1 MLPPTKTANT
11 IMEKTTQENLTPY
24 EIGGTINKISGVNI
38 YGNTRSRKVV
48 EHRALMCYLL
58 RDKLNIRWRYIAEFF
73 NDQGKHMD
81 HSTAIHAVKMYPLYK
96 RHNKSLAE
104 IEGRFVFTNKGSGKE
119 INKMTYLEN
128 KYDKLE
134 SKYLNLKQQLD
145 TPLLGLVLNA
155 PPSRTN
161 ELYERVK
168 MQVDSWKW
176 KDREGV
182 K

>member
-1 MLPPTKTANT
+1 
-11 IMEKTTQENLTPY
+11 MESRIEQDLTPY
-24 EIGGTINKISGVNI
+24 GIGGTINKISGINI

-58 RDKLNIRWRYIAEFF
+58 RDKLNMRWRYIAEFF

-81 HSTAIHAVKMYPLYK
+81 HSTAIHAVKMYSVYK

-104 IEGRFVFTNKGSGKE
+104 IEGRFVFTHKGSGME

-134 SKYLNLKQQLD
+134 SKYLNLKDLLD

-155 PPSRTN
+155 PPSRTQ

-168 MQVDSWKW
+168 MQVDSWEW
-176 KDREGV
+176 KDREGI

>member
-1 MLPPTKTANT
+1 MLPFTKIKNT

-81 HSTAIHAVKMYPLYK
+81 HSTAIHAVKMYPLYR
-96 RHNKSLAE
+96 RHNKSLAD
-104 IEGRFVFTNKGSGKE
+104 IEGRFVFTKKGSGKE

-128 KYDKLE
+128 KYDRLE
-134 SKYLNLKQQLD
+134 SKYLELKDQLD

-161 ELYERVK
+161 ELYDRVK

-176 KDREGV
+176 KEREGV

>member
-1 MLPPTKTANT
+1 
-11 IMEKTTQENLTPY
+11 MEKTTQENLTPY

-81 HSTAIHAVKMYPLYK
+81 HSTATHAVKMYPLYR
-96 RHNKSLAE
+96 RHNKSLAD
-104 IEGRFVFTNKGSGKE
+104 IEGRFVFTKKGSGKE

-128 KYDKLE
+128 KYDRLE
-134 SKYLNLKQQLD
+134 SKYLELKDQLD

-161 ELYERVK
+161 ELYDRVK

-176 KDREGV
+176 KEREGV

>member
-1 MLPPTKTANT
+1 
-11 IMEKTTQENLTPY
+11 MEKTTQENLTPY

-81 HSTAIHAVKMYPLYK
+81 HSTAIHAVKMYPLYR
-96 RHNKSLAE
+96 RHNKSLAD
-104 IEGRFVFTNKGSGKE
+104 IEGRFVFTKKGSGKE

-128 KYDKLE
+128 KYDRLE
-134 SKYLNLKQQLD
+134 SKYLELKDQLD

-161 ELYERVK
+161 ELYDRVK

-176 KDREGV
+176 KEREGV

>member
-1 MLPPTKTANT
+1 
-11 IMEKTTQENLTPY
+11 MEKTTQENLTPY

-96 RHNKSLAE
+96 RHNKSLAA

-161 ELYERVK
+161 ELYDRVK